1 MDVVEGHADID
12 DVGAFVAELDAI
24 GETHGVT
31 IQAFDARYVV
41 DREHLVRAVDLAARA
56 RERGDT
62 IAEDF
67 GVEILL
73 YAAGRRQINRAL
85 AMGVCE
91 GECPIVAVVVGE
103 VAQQATSDHVN
114 GDAGAVRGEGEGA
127 SVSASGGTASDE
139 AAAAADL
146 RERLTPAETL
156 GNYDEERV
164 RDFFDV
170 TDTELAA
177 TEGALADAI
186 RERVALLV
194 VEK

>member
-1 MDVVEGHADID
+1 MEVLEGRADID
-12 DVGAFVAELDAI
+12 DVGDFVAELEAI
-24 GETHGVT
+24 GDEHGVT
-31 IQAFDARYVV
+31 IQAFDARYAV
-41 DREHLVRAVDLAARA
+41 DREHLERAVGLATRA

-67 GVEILL
+67 GVEMLL

-85 AMGVCE
+85 EMGVSE
-91 GECPIVAVVVGE
+91 GACPVVAVVVG
-103 VAQQATSDHVN
+103 
-114 GDAGAVRGEGEGA
+114 
-127 SVSASGGTASDE
+127 SGTGRQSDE
-139 AAAAADL
+139 AAAAAAL
-146 RERLTPAETL
+146 EKRLAPAETL
-156 GNYDEERV
+156 GDYDEQRV

-177 TEGALADAI
+177 TEGTLADAV

>member
-1 MDVVEGHADID
+1 MEVVEGLADID
-12 DVGAFVAELDAI
+12 DVGAFVAELDDI
-24 GETHGVT
+24 GDAHGVT

-41 DREHLVRAVDLAARA
+41 DRAHLARAVDLAGRA

-85 AMGVCE
+85 AMGVSD
-91 GECPIVAVVVGE
+91 GECPVVAVVVGRE
-103 VAQQATSDHVN
+103 TD
-114 GDAGAVRGEGEGA
+114 GE
-127 SVSASGGTASDE
+127 SDE

-146 RERLTPAETL
+146 RDQLAPAETL
-156 GNYDEERV
+156 GDYDERLV

-170 TDTELAA
+170 SDTELAA
-177 TEGALADAI
+177 TEGTLADAV

>member
-1 MDVVEGHADID
+1 MEVVEGRADVE
-12 DVGAFVAELDAI
+12 DVGAFVAELETI
-24 GETHGVT
+24 GDTHGVT

-41 DREHLVRAVDLAARA
+41 DREHLARAVDLAARA
-56 RERGDT
+56 RGREDT

-85 AMGVCE
+85 EMGVSE
-91 GECPIVAVVVGE
+91 GECPVVAVVVGRE
-103 VAQQATSDHVN
+103 TEREADRGAASD
-114 GDAGAVRGEGEGA
+114 
-127 SVSASGGTASDE
+127 SASGETASNE

-146 RERLTPAETL
+146 RDRLAPVETL
-156 GNYDEERV
+156 GDYGEERV

-170 TDTELAA
+170 SETELAA
-177 TEGALADAI
+177 TEGTLADAV